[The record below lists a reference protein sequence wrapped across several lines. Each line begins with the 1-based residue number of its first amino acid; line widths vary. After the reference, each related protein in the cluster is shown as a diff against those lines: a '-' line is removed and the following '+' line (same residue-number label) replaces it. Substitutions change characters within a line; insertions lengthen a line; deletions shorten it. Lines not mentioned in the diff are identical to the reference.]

1 MLVDDDESSS
11 VQPASSDIS
20 SNVGKGPQ
28 QPSIAEEDERMLE
41 EKADPSTP
49 GNKITDG
56 IVYAQ
61 SSSSSTAKDDF
72 EEKGLSALKISNIAE
87 KVPLKPIVVVVED
100 KKAEEEKED

>member
-1 MLVDDDESSS
+1 
-11 VQPASSDIS
+11 VQPASSGIS

-41 EKADPSTP
+41 EEADPSPP

-56 IVYAQ
+56 VVYAQ
-61 SSSSSTAKDDF
+61 SSSSSSAKDDI

-87 KVPLKPIVVVVED
+87 KRPLKPIVVVED
-100 KKAEEEKED
+100 KKVEEEKED